1 MTAPLTALYAGVLG
15 LLLLTL
21 GVRVSLLR
29 SKLRVGMGHGDDLDL
44 ARAIRAHGNS
54 IEWILLMLVLF
65 LVAELDGASRTF
77 LHVCGI
83 TFVGARIAHAA
94 GVSRTSKESSGRFWG
109 MAATWLVIA
118 VLALWDI
125 AAFART
131 GLGFLR

>member
-15 LLLLTL
+15 LLLLAL
-21 GVRVSLLR
+21 AVRVSLLR
-29 SKLRVGMGHGDDLDL
+29 SKLRVGMGHGGDADL

-54 IEWILLMLVLF
+54 IEWILLMVLLF
-65 LVAELDGASRTF
+65 LVAELDGANRTF

-94 GVSRTSKESSGRFWG
+94 GLSRTSKESSGRFWG

-118 VLALWDI
+118 ALALWDI
-125 AAFART
+125 AAFVRT